1 MSAPLQQYRSLLVI
15 DDHNMIVNGIRLLVG
30 HRFQD
35 IWQANT
41 GTGGLT
47 LANRHQPQL
56 VIVDYVLP
64 DGTGDAIAK
73 EIKYRHPATRILAY
87 SFNGYS
93 AAVLKMFGAGVHGY
107 VIKSEDDEEFV
118 RAVGTLLEGKE
129 YFCREARNHII
140 HRVFPEEEH
149 PRLIVANTGFSTK
162 EIEIIRLICQ
172 QKNSQGDQQPGLPLR
187 KDCRTIPQQYLQT
200 HRRPE
205 YRRYRPLCPAKSY
218 HRSRGLVKHGRNS
231 YLHRLSPN

>member
-1 MSAPLQQYRSLLVI
+1 MNQSNGSQKQYGSLLAI

-30 HRFQD
+30 DRFREF
-35 IWQANT
+35 WQANT
-41 GTGGLT
+41 GAAGLA
-47 LANRHQPQL
+47 LALQNQPQL

-64 DGTGDAIAK
+64 DGTGDAIVK
-73 EIKYRHPATRILAY
+73 EIKYRCPSTRILAY

-107 VIKSEDDEEFV
+107 LIKSEDDEEFIH
-118 RAVGTLLEGKE
+118 AVGTVLEGKE

-172 QKNSQGDQQPGLPLR
+172 QKTAREISNQVFLSE
-187 KDCRTIPQQYLQT
+187 RTVEQYRSNISKRIGARNIAGIIRFALQN
-200 HRRPE
+200 HIID
-205 YRRYRPLCPAKSY
+205 LAD
-218 HRSRGLVKHGRNS
+218 L
-231 YLHRLSPN
+231 

>member
-1 MSAPLQQYRSLLVI
+1 MTESLKQYGSLLVV
-15 DDHNMIVNGIRLLVG
+15 DDHNMIVNGIRLLIG
-30 HRFQD
+30 DRFRE

-41 GTGGLT
+41 GATGLS
-47 LANRHQPQL
+47 LAIHHQPQL

-64 DGTGDAIAK
+64 DGTGDAIVK
-73 EIKYRHPATRILAY
+73 EIKYRCPHTRILAY

-93 AAVLKMFGAGVHGY
+93 AAVLKMFGAGIHGY

-118 RAVGTLLEGKE
+118 RAVCTLLEGKE

-149 PRLIVANTGFSTK
+149 PRLIVANTGFSPK

-172 QKNSQGDQQPGLPLR
+172 QKTAREISNQVYLSE
-187 KDCRTIPQQYLQT
+187 RTVEQYRSNISKRIGARNIAGIIRFALQN
-200 HRRPE
+200 HIID
-205 YRRYRPLCPAKSY
+205 LAD
-218 HRSRGLVKHGRNS
+218 L
-231 YLHRLSPN
+231 